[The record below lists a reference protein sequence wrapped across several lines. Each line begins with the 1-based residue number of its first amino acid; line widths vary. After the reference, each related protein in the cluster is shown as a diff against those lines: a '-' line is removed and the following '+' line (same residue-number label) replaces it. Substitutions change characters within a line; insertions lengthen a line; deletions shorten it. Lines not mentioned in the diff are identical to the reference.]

1 MVSRLADARAALYNA
16 LNPVLPGRVDPYPPP
31 AGRVVAPKIWIGD
44 HDGNPATIGTATTVT
59 VARFAVW
66 IVYDGAVHAQVAGLD
81 DLTSAVVDAVEGA
94 ERFYHDGWRPAILT
108 GVPVDSSLRAMVITA
123 TVTITARS
131 LCPAGPPTFDLVDGP
146 NDVIFTPI
154 DPVPVPSEPLG
165 ATNG

>member
-81 DLTSAVVDAVEGA
+81 SAARMG
-94 ERFYHDGWRPAILT
+94 RLDGRVARGSPLAPRN
-108 GVPVDSSLRAMVITA
+108 VRAPQGRMVGNTH
-123 TVTITARS
+123 
-131 LCPAGPPTFDLVDGP
+131 P
-146 NDVIFTPI
+146 
-154 DPVPVPSEPLG
+154 E
-165 ATNG
+165 